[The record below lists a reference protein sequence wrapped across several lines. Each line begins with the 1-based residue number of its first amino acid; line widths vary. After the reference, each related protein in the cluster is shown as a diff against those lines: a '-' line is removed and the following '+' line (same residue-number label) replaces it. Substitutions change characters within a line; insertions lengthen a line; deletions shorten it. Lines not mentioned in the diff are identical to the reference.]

1 MIVCR
6 AAHAFALC
14 DGVLDSAIARRKPEL
29 GKGAVSKLQD
39 TLAIVFEKLPVKPR
53 GALATVNFHLMW
65 GKDSPLG
72 GRASG
77 MSYIRKGEPKN
88 YPHLDPR
95 WEHSIVVFSADNL
108 IHLNEL
114 WARKDADERAGAR
127 LAHYSLAGQA
137 SSDLRRMAGI
147 ARQAT
152 LPERERLQWQD
163 TADGLRRQ
171 KPTLIFRGTVGDLLC
186 G

>member
-39 TLAIVFEKLPVKPR
+39 TLAIVLEKLPVKSR

-72 GRASG
+72 GRANG
-77 MSYIRKGEPKN
+77 MSYIRKGEPKK

-108 IHLNEL
+108 I
-114 WARKDADERAGAR
+114 
-127 LAHYSLAGQA
+127 
-137 SSDLRRMAGI
+137 
-147 ARQAT
+147 T
-152 LPERERLQWQD
+152 
-163 TADGLRRQ
+163 
-171 KPTLIFRGTVGDLLC
+171 
-186 G
+186 